1 MSNHKIKC
9 YILEILDKT
18 ILFFIYAI
26 FFDISR
32 YTLKTFIIQYYN
44 FGTHLCDTSC
54 KLRPH
59 NKQKK
64 CTQDIRFTFYNNF
77 SRMPL
82 YIFHIR
88 FSEAAMKMS
97 YNGAANFLSRNGTHL
112 QSTHFYVASYSNHL
126 NAIQWHFIYEYNNK
140 KLKPR
145 IIHFY
150 QFYRASCDFLK
161 PKINYVCHS
170 SPVF

>member
-1 MSNHKIKC
+1 MLNHEIGS
-9 YILEILDKT
+9 YILEVLDKT
-18 ILFFIYAI
+18 TSYQNVGIIY
-26 FFDISR
+26 ISR
-32 YTLKTFIIQYYN
+32 YTLKTVMIQYYTVE
-44 FGTHLCDTSC
+44 THLCDTSC

-112 QSTHFYVASYSNHL
+112 QSTPFYVASYFNHV
-126 NAIQWHFIYEYNNK
+126 NAILWHLVYEYNNN
-140 KLKPR
+140 KLKPQ
-145 IIHFY
+145 I
-150 QFYRASCDFLK
+150 
-161 PKINYVCHS
+161 S
-170 SPVF
+170 SVIRVGNTVKNQSITKY